1 MQISIY
7 HILATLAVAA
17 SALPSPDIN
26 FLNRRQ
32 VSTDP
37 SLNLNGNITL
47 SYNFTLKAFLA
58 SDPSRKLPFGFRSEK
73 LNEIGLLG
81 LQSVFE
87 VKSGKLLVNDLE
99 VGSSAARQPII
110 LLPKGR
116 GLPVKVFNDAKGKL
130 FVEVNEGGT

>member
-1 MQISIY
+1 MQFSIY

-17 SALPSPDIN
+17 SALPSPDD

-37 SLNLNGNITL
+37 SLGLNGNITL
-47 SYNFTLKAFLA
+47 SYSFTLDAFLA
-58 SDPSRKLPFGFRSEK
+58 SDPSRKLPFGFRSET
-73 LNEIGLLG
+73 LNEFGRLG

-87 VKSGKLLVNDLE
+87 VKRGKLLVNDLE
-99 VGSSAARQPII
+99 VGSAALRQPVV
-110 LLPKGR
+110 LLPPGE
-116 GLPVKVFNDAKGKL
+116 GVPVRVFNDADGNL